1 MTEHHNNGNG
11 AKSNVFRPKK
21 LSLQDIKEGCIA
33 LTGQENGNET
43 RICVINEEFRQGIE
57 FVEDIDRSVTCF
69 GSARFHADS
78 PHYKQAHRIAYRI
91 AEELG
96 YAIITG
102 GGPGIME
109 AANRGAYDA
118 DGRSIG
124 MTIKLPFEQSTSKY
138 VKDEIPFY
146 FFFTRKVTMTYSAE
160 AYLYFPGGFGTM
172 DELFE
177 ILTLVQT
184 KKIAHVPI
192 ILVGKAFWQPLDNF
206 IRQTLLADHA
216 TISPEDLNLYTI
228 TDDEEEILEIVK
240 NAPLRV
246 EN

>member
-1 MTEHHNNGNG
+1 MLDNEHKHINH
-11 AKSNVFRPKK
+11 SVFRPKK

-33 LTGQENGNET
+33 LTGKDDGNET
-43 RICVINEEFRQGIE
+43 RICVISEEFRQGIE
-57 FVEDIDRSVTCF
+57 FVESIDRSVTCF
-69 GSARFHADS
+69 GSARFHEDS
-78 PHYKQAHRIAYRI
+78 PHYKQARNIAYRI
-91 AEELG
+91 AKELG

-118 DGRSIG
+118 GGRSIG
-124 MTIKLPFEQSTSKY
+124 MTIKIPFEQATSTY
-138 VKDEIPFY
+138 VKDELPFY
-146 FFFTRKVTMTYSAE
+146 FFFTRKVSMTYSAE

-184 KKIAHVPI
+184 KKIAPVPI
-192 ILVGKAFWQPLDNF
+192 VLVGKAFWQPLDNF
-206 IRQTLLADHA
+206 IRQTLLTDHE
-216 TISPEDLNLYTI
+216 TISPADLDLYTI
-228 TDDEEEILEIVK
+228 TDNEEEILEIVK
-240 NAPLRV
+240 NAPLRI